1 MNLPLHNQ
9 RESMEFDIVIVGAGP
24 AGLSAAIRL
33 KQINPELSITIIEKG
48 AEVGAHILSGAVID
62 PIGID
67 TLLPEW
73 KNEHNHPFKTPVT
86 SDQFFFLKPKHA
98 TRFPNIFR
106 PKILSNDG
114 CYIASLGDVCRWL
127 SKKAEAL
134 GVEIYPGFS
143 VSHTI
148 QNDKGAIIGV
158 LTDDMGLK
166 KDGTPGENY
175 MPGMVLLAKYTL
187 IAEGAR
193 GSIAKQLI
201 QKFDLSQGREP
212 QKFGIGIKELWK
224 VYNTKHK
231 PGLVQHFTGW
241 PLDNNTG
248 GGGFL
253 YHQENNLISV
263 GLVVHLDYKNPY
275 LSPFEEFQ
283 RFKTHPKLYE
293 ILKDAKRL
301 AYGARVI
308 SEGGWQSVP
317 KLTFPGG
324 ALIGC
329 AAGFVNVPRIKGSHN
344 AVLSGILAANKIAT
358 ALAQGRA
365 HDEVEEIEEQWRKG
379 PIGKDL
385 YKARNVKPLWEK
397 FGTKYGIK
405 LAGFDMW
412 WQQLFGFSLFKTLS
426 HGKEDY
432 ACLEPAE
439 KFQPIAYPKPDGI
452 VTFDRLS
459 SVALSNTRHEEN
471 QPCHLKIASLEKQKD
486 SEYAIYGGP
495 STRYCPAAVYEWLS
509 HNDHKTYVIN
519 ASNCIHCKTCDIKD
533 PNQNINWTCPQGGE
547 GPLYL
552 HM

>member
-1 MNLPLHNQ
+1 MY
-9 RESMEFDIVIVGAGP
+9 
-24 AGLSAAIRL
+24 
-33 KQINPELSITIIEKG
+33 
-48 AEVGAHILSGAVID
+48 
-62 PIGID
+62 
-67 TLLPEW
+67 
-73 KNEHNHPFKTPVT
+73 
-86 SDQFFFLKPKHA
+86 
-98 TRFPNIFR
+98 

-114 CYIASLGDVCRWL
+114 CYIVSLGNVCRWL

-143 VSHTI
+143 ATETI
-148 QNDKGAIIGV
+148 QNESGAIIGV
-158 LTDDMGLK
+158 LTSDMGLN
-166 KDGTPGENY
+166 KDETPGKNY
-175 MPGMVLLAKYTL
+175 MPGMALLAKYTL

-193 GSIAKQLI
+193 GSITKQLI
-201 QKFDLSQGREP
+201 QTFNLSKNREP
-212 QKFGIGIKELWK
+212 QKFGLGLKELWEIEPQ
-224 VYNTKHK
+224 KHQR
-231 PGLVQHFTGW
+231 GLVQHFTGW

-253 YHQENNLISV
+253 YHQENNIISI
-263 GLVVHLDYKNPY
+263 GFVVHLDYKNPY

-293 ILKDAKRL
+293 IFKGAKRL
-301 AYGARVI
+301 SYGARVI

-324 ALIGC
+324 VLIGC
-329 AAGFVNVPRIKGSHN
+329 SAGFVNVPRIKGSHN
-344 AVLSGILAANKIAT
+344 AILSGILAADKIAT

-365 HDEVEEIEEQWRKG
+365 HDEVKEIEEQWRKG

-385 YKARNVKPLWEK
+385 YKVRNAKPLWAK
-397 FGTKYGIK
+397 YGTKYGIK

-439 KFQPIAYPKPDGI
+439 KFHPIAYPKPDGI
-452 VTFDRLS
+452 ITFDRLT
-459 SVALSNTRHEEN
+459 SVALSNTHHEEN

-495 STRYCPAAVYEWLS
+495 SIRYCPAAVYEWLES
-509 HNDHKTYVIN
+509 HDHLTYRIN
-519 ASNCIHCKTCDIKD
+519 ASNCIHCKTCDLKD
-533 PNQNINWTCPQGGE
+533 PNQNITWTCPQGGE
-547 GPLYL
+547 GPFYPN
-552 HM
+552 M

>member
-1 MNLPLHNQ
+1 MNAPSHYKH
-9 RESMEFDIVIVGAGP
+9 ESMEFDIVIVGAGP

-33 KQINPELSITIIEKG
+33 KQINPELSVTIVEKG
-48 AEVGAHILSGAVID
+48 TEVGAHILSGAVVD

-73 KNEHNHPFKTPVT
+73 RNESDHPFKTPVT
-86 SDQFFFLKPKHA
+86 NDQFFFLKPKGA
-98 TRFPNIFR
+98 TLFPNIFR

-114 CYIASLGDVCRWL
+114 CYIVSLGSVCRWL
-127 SKKAEAL
+127 CQKAEAL
-134 GVEIYPGFS
+134 GVEIYPGFA
-143 VSHTI
+143 VSDI
-148 QNDKGAIIGV
+148 IENDRGAIIGV
-158 LTDDMGLK
+158 LTSDMGRN
-166 KDGTPGENY
+166 KDGSPGENY
-175 MPGMVLLAKYTL
+175 MPGMALLAKYTL

-193 GSIAKQLI
+193 GSLAKQLI
-201 QKFDLSQGREP
+201 QKFDLSKNREP
-212 QKFGIGIKELWK
+212 QKFGLGLKELWE
-224 VYNTKHK
+224 VDPQKHQC
-231 PGLVQHFTGW
+231 GLVQHFAGW
-241 PLDNNTG
+241 PLDNDTG

-253 YHQENNLISV
+253 YHQENNLISA
-263 GLVVHLDYKNPY
+263 GFVVHLDYKNPY

-293 ILKDAKRL
+293 IFKGAKRL
-301 AYGARVI
+301 CYGARVI

-317 KLTFPGG
+317 KLSFPGG

-329 AAGFVNVPRIKGSHN
+329 SAGFVNVPRIKGSHN
-344 AVLSGILAANKIAT
+344 AILSGILAADKVAS
-358 ALAQGRA
+358 ALAQGRT
-365 HDEVEEIEEQWRKG
+365 HDEVIEIEEHWRKS

-385 YKARNVKPLWEK
+385 YQVRNAKPLWAK
-397 FGTKYGIK
+397 YGTKYGIK

-426 HGKEDY
+426 HGKADY

-459 SVALSNTRHEEN
+459 SVALSNTHHEEN
-471 QPCHLKIASLEKQKD
+471 QPCHLKIASLEKQKN
-486 SEYAIYGGP
+486 SEYAIYSGP
-495 STRYCPAAVYEWLS
+495 SSRYCPAAVYEWLE
-509 HNDHKTYVIN
+509 HNDHETYVIN

-533 PNQNINWTCPQGGE
+533 PNQNINWTCPQGNE

-552 HM
+552 NM

>member
-1 MNLPLHNQ
+1 MNTPQQYH

-33 KQINPELSITIIEKG
+33 KQINPELSVIIVEKG
-48 AEVGAHILSGAVID
+48 TEVGAHILSGAIVD

-73 KNEHNHPFKTPVT
+73 RNEHDHPFKTPVT
-86 SDQFFFLKPKHA
+86 KDQFFFLKPKRA
-98 TRFPNIFR
+98 TAFPNILR
-106 PKILSNDG
+106 PKILSNNG
-114 CYIASLGDVCRWL
+114 CYIVSLGDVCRWL

-143 VSHTI
+143 ITETI
-148 QNDKGAIIGV
+148 QNDHGAIIGV
-158 LTDDMGLK
+158 LTSDMGLN
-166 KDGTPGENY
+166 KDGSPGKNY
-175 MPGMVLLAKYTL
+175 IPGIALLAKYTL

-193 GSIAKQLI
+193 GSLAKQLI
-201 QKFDLSQGREP
+201 QKFDLSKNREP
-212 QKFGIGIKELWK
+212 QKFGLGLKELWEVDPK
-224 VYNTKHK
+224 KHK
-231 PGLVQHFTGW
+231 LGLVQHFTGW
-241 PLDNNTG
+241 PLDDNTG

-263 GLVVHLDYKNPY
+263 GFVVHLDYKNPY

-283 RFKTHPKLYE
+283 RFKTHPKLCE
-293 ILKDAKRL
+293 IFKGAKRL
-301 AYGARVI
+301 SYGARAI

-329 AAGFVNVPRIKGSHN
+329 SAGFVNVPRIKGSHN
-344 AVLSGILAANKIAT
+344 AILSGILAADKIVT

-365 HDEVEEIEEQWRKG
+365 HDEVKAIEEHWRKG

-385 YKARNVKPLWEK
+385 YQVRNAKPLWTK
-397 FGTKYGIK
+397 YGTKYGIK
-405 LAGFDMW
+405 IAGFDIW

-426 HGKEDY
+426 HGKADY
-432 ACLEPAE
+432 EYLEPAE

-452 VTFDRLS
+452 ITFDRLS
-459 SVALSNTRHEEN
+459 SIALSNTHHEEN
-471 QPCHLKIASLEKQKD
+471 QPCHLKIASLEKQKNI
-486 SEYAIYGGP
+486 EYAIYGGP
-495 STRYCPAAVYEWLS
+495 STRYCPAAVYEWLG
-509 HNDHKTYVIN
+509 HNGCETYVIN

-533 PNQNINWTCPQGGE
+533 PNQNINWTCPQGND

-552 HM
+552 NM